1 MKRMLAASFFALA
14 AVLCAAPG
22 FAQDATTPPASGS
35 DDAVNDILTRN
46 ISPESLALGKKLVDL
61 SHTSRMFDV
70 LLPNIADQAKNDFI
84 RANPQM
90 QLGIIGIVDKVAVQ
104 LVSRR
109 PELDNYLARVWAAAF
124 SDAEMQDLID
134 FFSTDTGKKFSVALP
149 KLLAV
154 QTAAAED
161 WGKSVAAELNTK
173 VKAELEA
180 AMTAEQQ
187 AIQNDVAGPAQEP
200 APAPQQ

>member
-1 MKRMLAASFFALA
+1 MKRLFAASFFALA

-22 FAQDATTPPASGS
+22 FAQDTTPPASGS
-35 DDAVNDILTRN
+35 DDAVNDILTKN
-46 ISPESLALGKKLVDL
+46 ISAESLALGKKLVDL
-61 SHTSRMFDV
+61 SQTSRMFDV

-154 QTAAAED
+154 QTAAAQD

-180 AMTAEQQ
+180 AMSAEQQ
-187 AIQNDVAGPAQEP
+187 AIQNDVAGPAQAP
-200 APAPQQ
+200 APAQ